1 MGAGVSELIARVE
14 AMRAISNAK
23 AEAQRTAVREAM
35 PADMAA
41 FLDEWRE
48 GDPDVKLT
56 FIETPTF
63 KAGKEGERG
72 IRVGEMILIS
82 KETPWNARETA
93 FKEARKR

>member
-1 MGAGVSELIARVE
+1 MGEGVSELIARVE
-14 AMRAISNAK
+14 AMRATSNAK
-23 AEAQRTAVREAM
+23 AEAQRAAVREAM

-72 IRVGEMILIS
+72 LGLEMMVIGPPATIVQ
-82 KETPWNARETA
+82 
-93 FKEARKR
+93 ARKAFRR